1 MILLGKK
8 MDHLSQMV
16 IQFHLIMEGCN
27 STPAQKNQTN
37 TKQTNKQGEVMLG
50 LTLGFQ
56 YHVAGLLYIAMVTCA
71 LLQHRLGI
79 NRSKIP
85 T

>member
-1 MILLGKK
+1 MQDHRNHKAGLG
-8 MDHLSQMV
+8 LS
-16 IQFHLIMEGCN
+16 
-27 STPAQKNQTN
+27 
-37 TKQTNKQGEVMLG
+37 EVMLG